1 MHQWSP
7 GEFAIVT
14 HRISQPD
21 TFRHRSKQS
30 PSGTSTWLPAA
41 GLPFGR
47 GDGADGRI
55 TTTLD
60 FSTLKMPRDF
70 VYTERVVVIGTLE
83 CLRRV
88 AGDKL
93 NTTPIETKFKPKGQ
107 EATKK
112 LVSAFYEAPQRQRV
126 LTRMTARPM
135 HCSHAPWRG
144 PGMSTE
150 GAPTSQPRATP
161 WESEPITIKP

>member
-1 MHQWSP
+1 MEP
-7 GEFAIVT
+7 R
-14 HRISQPD
+14 RICN
-21 TFRHRSKQS
+21 RN
-30 PSGTSTWLPAA
+30 PSDITTRYVPPSLEAKPVGDINLASCCGTSLWA
-41 GLPFGR
+41 

-93 NTTPIETKFKPKGQ
+93 NTTAIETKF
-107 EATKK
+107 
-112 LVSAFYEAPQRQRV
+112 
-126 LTRMTARPM
+126 
-135 HCSHAPWRG
+135 
-144 PGMSTE
+144 
-150 GAPTSQPRATP
+150 
-161 WESEPITIKP
+161 